1 MVYEIYGIQKIGMKI
16 VGIDLAGNP
25 KNETGFCVLE
35 VNGESKT
42 VKTSILHSNPEI
54 LDKLKAISPD
64 IIAIDAPLIFSGINR
79 PCDEKLREYGALPV
93 TLRGME
99 VLARRGSELAK
110 ELRKLDFKLI
120 EVFSTASAKILGFYD
135 SKDAEMQKKLMNSG
149 LLGDLQKRFL
159 TKDELDA
166 VFAAI
171 TGYLYLNSST
181 ETAGDEKN
189 GIIVIPRV

>member
-1 MVYEIYGIQKIGMKI
+1 MKI

-25 KNETGFCVLE
+25 KNETGFCILE
-35 VNGESKT
+35 VNGENKT
-42 VKTSILHSNPEI
+42 VRTSILHSNSEI
-54 LDKLKAISPD
+54 IHKLNEISPE
-64 IIAIDAPLIFSGINR
+64 IIAIDAPLTFSGINR
-79 PCDEKLREYGALPV
+79 HCDEKLREYGALPV

-110 ELRKLDFKLI
+110 ELRKPEFKLI

-135 SKDAEMQKKLMNSG
+135 SKEVEMQKKLMNSG

-159 TKDELDA
+159 TRDELDA

-181 ETAGDEKN
+181 ESVGDKD
-189 GIIVIPRV
+189 GTIIIPKV

>member
-1 MVYEIYGIQKIGMKI
+1 MKI

-25 KNETGFCVLE
+25 KNETGFCILE
-35 VNGESKT
+35 VNGENKI
-42 VKTSILHSNPEI
+42 VKTSILHSNLEI
-54 LDKLKAISPD
+54 TEKLNEISPE
-64 IIAIDAPLIFSGINR
+64 IIAIDAPLVFSGVNR

-99 VLARRGSELAK
+99 VLARRGSEFAK
-110 ELRKLDFKLI
+110 ELKRMNFRFI
-120 EVFSTASAKILGFYD
+120 EVFATASAKILGFYD
-135 SKDAEMQKKLMNSG
+135 SKDREMQKKLMNSG

-171 TGYLYLNSST
+171 TGYLYLNNST
-181 ETAGDEKN
+181 ESIGDEN
-189 GIIVIPRV
+189 GMIVIPRV